1 MTERKSKNRRSKAPA
16 DAIAMLTQDHRM
28 VQQLFKDF
36 EKGKEKM
43 DDETKAELVRT
54 ACQELTIHAQLEEE
68 LFYPAVREAIESHDI
83 LDEAEVEHTT
93 AKQLIGELER
103 MKPDNELYDAKFTVL
118 GEYVNHHIKEEQGEM
133 FKKAKASDLD
143 LVELGERM
151 MRRKEE
157 LQSGTT
163 RAHVEA

>member
-1 MTERKSKNRRSKAPA
+1 MTERKTKNRRSKAPA
-16 DAIAMLTQDHRM
+16 DAIALLTQDHKT

-36 EKGKEKM
+36 EKGKEQF

-68 LFYPAVREAIESHDI
+68 LFYPALREAMEEHEL
-83 LDEAEVEHTT
+83 LDEAQVEHTA
-93 AKQLIGELER
+93 AKQLVGELER
-103 MKPDNELYDAKFTVL
+103 MGPQDELYDAKFTVL
-118 GEYVNHHIKEEQGEM
+118 GEYVNHHIKEEQGEI
-133 FKKAKASDLD
+133 FKEAKKAKID

-151 MRRKEE
+151 LRRKEE